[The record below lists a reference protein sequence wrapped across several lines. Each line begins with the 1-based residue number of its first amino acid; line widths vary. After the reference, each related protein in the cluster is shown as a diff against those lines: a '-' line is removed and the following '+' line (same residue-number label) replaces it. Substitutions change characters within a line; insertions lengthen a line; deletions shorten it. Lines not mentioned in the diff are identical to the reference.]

1 MADIVIFSNCSPAN
15 YKKDI
20 VSLNLN
26 FTEQEIVKN

>member
-1 MADIVIFSNCSPAN
+1 MADIAIVSNCSPAN

-26 FTEQEIVKN
+26 EQEIVKN